1 MPGNSFSMAKTRN
14 HKSSEPHRPF
24 RVRNSAPSDDDI
36 ERASRLREVLETLY
50 EINKKV
56 PVIVEGKRD
65 AMALRKLGLMG
76 DIITLH
82 SGAGLYDF
90 CEGISERFEAV
101 IILLDWD
108 NKGESLNKELNRH
121 LKGLWEEFSAFREIL
136 KILCQKDIKD
146 IEGIPKLLK
155 NLEGDVTAGH

>member
-1 MPGNSFSMAKTRN
+1 MAKTRN
-14 HKSSEPHRPF
+14 HKSSEAHRPS
-24 RVRNSAPSDDDI
+24 RVRTAVPSNGDL
-36 ERASRLREVLETLY
+36 ERASRLREVLEALY

-65 AMALRKLGLMG
+65 AVALRKLGLMG

-82 SGAGLYDF
+82 RGVSLYDF
-90 CEGISERFEAV
+90 CEEMSERFDKV

-108 NKGESLNKELNRH
+108 SKGESLTKELNRH
-121 LKGLWEEFSAFREIL
+121 LRGLWEEFSAFREIL

-155 NLEGDVTAGH
+155 NLE

>member
-1 MPGNSFSMAKTRN
+1 MAKASRHN
-14 HKSSEPHRPF
+14 KSTKSHRQQGA
-24 RVRNSAPSDDDI
+24 RSTVPSNGDL
-36 ERASRLREVLETLY
+36 ERASRLREVLEALY
-50 EINKKV
+50 EINKKI

-82 SGAGLYDF
+82 RGVSLYEF
-90 CEGISERFEAV
+90 CEEISESHEKV
-101 IILLDWD
+101 VILLDWD
-108 NKGESLNKELNRH
+108 SKGESLNKELNSH
-121 LKGLWEEFSAFREIL
+121 LRGLWEEFSAFREIF

-155 NLEGDVTAGH
+155 KLEGDETARP

>member
-1 MPGNSFSMAKTRN
+1 MGKDRR
-14 HKSSEPHRPF
+14 HRPLKTERPA
-24 RVRNSAPSDDDI
+24 RVRPAVPTNGDL
-36 ERASRLREVLETLY
+36 ERASRIREVLEALY

-65 AMALRKLGLMG
+65 ALSLRKLGLMG

-82 SGAGLYDF
+82 RGVSLYEF
-90 CEGISERFEAV
+90 CEEMSEHFEKV

-108 NKGESLNKELNRH
+108 EKGESLNKALNRH
-121 LKGLWEEFSAFREIL
+121 LKGQWEEFSAFREVL
-136 KILCQKDIKD
+136 RILCQKDIKD

-155 NLEGDVTAGH
+155 KLEGDETAWQQG

>member
-1 MPGNSFSMAKTRN
+1 MAKTRN
-14 HKSSEPHRPF
+14 HKSAETLKPL
-24 RVRNSAPSDDDI
+24 RVRTTVPSDGDL
-36 ERASRLREVLETLY
+36 ERASRLREVLEALY

-82 SGAGLYDF
+82 RGVSLYDF
-90 CEGISERFEAV
+90 CEEISESFDKV

-108 NKGESLNKELNRH
+108 SKGESLNRELNSH

-155 NLEGDVTAGH
+155 NLEGDETAGH